1 MNYVTG
7 NTHFHMEGPCAVS
20 LGKFDGVHRGHQKL
34 LRHVLSG
41 KDQGL
46 AAVIFTFEKKSDPD
60 AFRKGSGTGRGH
72 IYL

>member
-46 AAVIFTFEKKSDPD
+46 AAVILPLKKIRPGCFPD
-60 AFRKGSGTGRGH
+60 CPVRIS
-72 IYL
+72 